1 MFMISGLAV
10 DPTGSSCRLHL
21 RFLRDFRIQTPRGVC
36 DLRISGKT
44 QEVLAFL
51 ALNANK
57 SVRRTTLSGL
67 IWPDHDEQRSRA
79 NLNTALWR
87 INRALKT
94 IGNDDIDLSVT
105 ASQIK
110 LTAAPKVFIDVLA
123 LDACVSE
130 ASKSHSQ
137 VLPLAIRTTLSEIL
151 SGDCGSFLEG
161 LSSEWVLIE
170 RERCFNLQIKGL
182 TLLMQD
188 LTESGR
194 IAEALEHGRRILRMD
209 PMRECVQRQV
219 MWLHVLD
226 GHQGNAIRQYLQCA
240 RILRDELA
248 VSPMPETRAL
258 YEFIIAHSVVPK
270 DQATDCHRS
279 GSSGLPRA
287 VDQVQVAHHGDYDT
301 ELSRLRSLI
310 TQLNS
315 HRQSV
320 FSVLADSGAS

>member
-1 MFMISGLAV
+1 MTSVIAV
-10 DPTGSSCRLHL
+10 DPTGSSCPLHL
-21 RFLRDFRIQTPRGVC
+21 RFLRDFRIQTPQGIC

-44 QEVLAFL
+44 KEVLAFL

-57 SVRRTTLSGL
+57 LIRRNTLSGL

-94 IGNDDIDLSVT
+94 IGNDHVNLSVT

-110 LTAAPKVFIDVLA
+110 LIVAPEVFIDVVA
-123 LDACVSE
+123 LEACVRE
-130 ASKSHSQ
+130 ASKSRSA
-137 VLPLAIRTTLSEIL
+137 VLPLSIRATLSEIL

-161 LSSEWVLIE
+161 LSNEWVLID

-188 LTESGR
+188 LTESGG

-258 YEFIIAHSVVPK
+258 YEFIIARSVAPK
-270 DQATDCHRS
+270 DQAADGHRS
-279 GSSGLPRA
+279 GGSGLPRA
-287 VDQVQVAHHGDYDT
+287 IDQVQFTAHDDYDT
-301 ELSRLRSLI
+301 ELVRLRSLI
-310 TQLNS
+310 TQLNN

-320 FSVLADSGAS
+320 FSVLADSSTS